1 MMTEVLILSGLT
13 RIILLFAEKEMC
25 VRIHSN
31 GIKYSEAI
39 ARCLAKNLVS
49 VVIFLDYA
57 TIKPKRSD

>member
-13 RIILLFAEKEMC
+13 KIILLFAEKEMR

-31 GIKYSEAI
+31 GIKYSEVI
-39 ARCLAKNLVS
+39 ARSLAKNLVS
-49 VVIFLDYA
+49 VVISLDYA